1 MIKITVAEII
11 GHYLTWLKTN
21 RSPHT
26 SRSVVRYLKL
36 FADELTPKFKV
47 DAVRP
52 YHVTQVVAQ
61 HSTWSKSSQRDFIG
75 AVKRFFG
82 WAYEQGY
89 IDSNPLQRLKAPAR
103 ESGEE
108 FVTPEEFSSII
119 GLSPSREFRD
129 IVTFAWETG
138 IRPQEA
144 RLIEVGD
151 LDADQSV
158 ILLPKERSKGGKNA
172 RLIYLTPL
180 ALELA
185 KAYAIGKKSGP
196 LFLTPRG
203 FRWQA
208 KNFHKHF
215 KTLSRKTGKQFRF
228 GHLRKGYATQALIN
242 GVDVI
247 TLSHLMGHKD
257 TAMLDKHYAKVHKN
271 TRHMAESALRAKGVQ
286 KTV

>member
-1 MIKITVAEII
+1 MIKITVAELV

-21 RSPHT
+21 RSPST
-26 SRSVVRYLKL
+26 NRSAQRHLKL
-36 FADELTPKFKV
+36 FTAQLTPKFKV

-52 YHVTQVVAQ
+52 YHATQVVAQ
-61 HSTWSKSSQRDFIG
+61 NPKWSKSSERDFVG
-75 AVKRFFG
+75 AIKRVFIWG
-82 WAYEQGY
+82 YEQGY
-89 IDSNPLQRLKAPAR
+89 IDVNPLHRLKPPAR
-103 ESGEE
+103 EINEE
-108 FVTPEEFSSII
+108 FVTSEEFASII
-119 GLSPSREFRD
+119 AKTPCREFRD
-129 IVTFAWETG
+129 VVTFAWETG

-151 LDADQSV
+151 LDVDQSV

-196 LFLTPRG
+196 LFRSPRG
-203 FRWQA
+203 RRWLPA
-208 KNFHKHF
+208 NFHRHF
-215 KTLSRKTGKQFRF
+215 VTLARRTGKRFRF

-257 TAMLDKHYAKVHKN
+257 TAMLAKHYAKVHKN
-271 TRHMAESALRAKGVQ
+271 TRHMAESALRAKGGVN
-286 KTV
+286 KL